1 MNNIITMLIKN
12 RERIFDVK
20 YLINNKIYNTETSE
34 KIITYIHIR
43 DCLLLHI
50 QNTDIHCIK
59 QKRDNSLYT

>member
-1 MNNIITMLIKN
+1 MNNIIKMLIKN

-43 DCLLLHI
+43 DRLLLHI